1 MNILSINNMETNK
14 KMKKVSPRIVAL
26 AVLLLSFIAAGGVG
40 IHKAI
45 APGGGGFEEETNP
58 TGG

>member
-1 MNILSINNMETNK
+1 MVK
-14 KMKKVSPRIVAL
+14 KLNPKLVAL
-26 AVLLLSFIAAGGVG
+26 AFLLLSFVAAGGIG
-40 IHKAI
+40 IHKAV